1 MKRKCNYRPEVF
13 TCTKILR
20 EMKNRK
26 GSKKVGAGVHT
37 IKSLFFGGESG
48 IIKRPG

>member
-26 GSKKVGAGVHT
+26 GSKKKKKKSGSGGAYN
-37 IKSLFFGGESG
+37 
-48 IIKRPG
+48 